1 MFYQCTITLQ
11 AYLVYWDMKVTI
23 SVLDKN
29 SDSAVARVLDVLDS
43 FDLWVPSHFG
53 LITPKKG
60 LFEKNVEI
68 IKKQGLKSSAVAGYV
83 TSKPKSMSDYEHLQ
97 LDDAALLFEGRA
109 YSPIPK
115 TAVTEQVAK
124 EPQHCEAALQTIIQ
138 QTDGDYSLLMLKED
152 WIAAG
157 RDPIGVQ
164 PLYYGENREIIAFAT
179 NRTALWKLGIEH
191 PISFPPG
198 NLAFVN
204 KEGFKF
210 KPIKILTYQE
220 PERTTMNDAAKK
232 LQVLLE
238 QSIRRRVQGLKEV
251 AVAFSGGL
259 DSSLVAF
266 LASKCGVKVNLLHV
280 SLENQDE
287 TEEAIKAAEAL
298 NLPLQVDLFKVSDLE
313 KILPKVVELIEEPDP
328 VKASI
333 GVPFY
338 WVAEKSSEAGFKVLL
353 AGQGADE
360 LFGGYQRYVNE
371 CCKDGG
377 EAAQKTMFNDVVGIH
392 ESNLERDMKITSFHD
407 VELRVPFGSFDLAEF
422 AINLR
427 VELKIENKTDT
438 LRKLILRKAALNAGL
453 PTMITEKPKKAV
465 QYSTGIN
472 NAIKKIAKIHEKS
485 VNEYINDLFQ
495 LSKSSD

>member
-1 MFYQCTITLQ
+1 
-11 AYLVYWDMKVTI
+11 
-23 SVLDKN
+23 
-29 SDSAVARVLDVLDS
+29 
-43 FDLWVPSHFG
+43 
-53 LITPKKG
+53 
-60 LFEKNVEI
+60 
-68 IKKQGLKSSAVAGYV
+68 
-83 TSKPKSMSDYEHLQ
+83 
-97 LDDAALLFEGRA
+97 
-109 YSPIPK
+109 
-115 TAVTEQVAK
+115 
-124 EPQHCEAALQTIIQ
+124 
-138 QTDGDYSLLMLKED
+138 
-152 WIAAG
+152 
-157 RDPIGVQ
+157 
-164 PLYYGENREIIAFAT
+164 
-179 NRTALWKLGIEH
+179 
-191 PISFPPG
+191 
-198 NLAFVN
+198 
-204 KEGFKF
+204 
-210 KPIKILTYQE
+210 
-220 PERTTMNDAAKK
+220 MNDAAKK

-266 LASKCGVKVNLLHV
+266 LASKCSIEVNLIHV

-313 KILPKVVELIEEPDP
+313 RILPKVVELIEEPDP

-338 WVAEKSSEAGFKVLL
+338 WVAEKSSEAGFKILL

-377 EAAQKTMFNDVVGIH
+377 EAARKTMFNDVVGIH

-407 VELRVPFGSFDLAEF
+407 VELRLPFCSFDLAEF
-422 AINLR
+422 AINLP
-427 VELKIENKTDT
+427 VELKIENKTGT

-453 PTMITEKPKKAV
+453 PNTIAEKPKKAV

-472 NAIKKIAKIHEKS
+472 NAIKKIAKNHEKS
-485 VNEYINDLFQ
+485 VNEYVTDLFQ
-495 LSKSSD
+495 LSKSSA